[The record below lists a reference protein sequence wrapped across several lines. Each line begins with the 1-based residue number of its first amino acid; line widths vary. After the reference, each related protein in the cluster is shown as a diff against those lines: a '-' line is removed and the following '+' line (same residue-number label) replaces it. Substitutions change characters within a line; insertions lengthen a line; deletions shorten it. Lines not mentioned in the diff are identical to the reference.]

1 MKKLLSLIFFLPL
14 LASDYTKK
22 PGYGYDPTSRSVGK
36 AMANIDRKY
45 GDHSGNR
52 VFCRFYNF
60 GGIGNGG
67 DSFSGVYP
75 IGSGHSYFYEFTP
88 VVAASVI
95 DTNGIRRHIV
105 SDGVVAP
112 ALIDDSPEGTPWGF
126 EPLPGYAN
134 PNQEYMAMSHIED
147 SWPNSWPNRAD
158 DWDGYWNGAYGK
170 YTRADQESFYVMD
183 DFYND
188 EFAFFPDSTDAGN
201 IERRAGLGIQMEA
214 RGYQWNHPA
223 AEDIIIVTYLIT
235 NVGTGTLDSVVFGM
249 YGDADVGG
257 SSDFHDDD
265 AWFDTENDMVFQWDH
280 NGWSNSY
287 GGFKPVYFGWSFL
300 ESPGNP
306 NDGID
311 NDGDGMVDESQFDGI
326 DNDGDWLVDRDDIGA
341 DGLAE
346 YHINYPG
353 PDEDGTEGNG
363 VPDVG
368 EPNFEITDND
378 ESDQIGL
385 TSFYSASY
393 PTVYVDNDEVMWN
406 QLKPGAFQ
414 TPTQNQD
421 QTFLY
426 GSGYISLS
434 PGESKK
440 FAIAM
445 VFGENMADILRNAN
459 TMQNIYDN
467 DYSFAQPPLKPT
479 LTAVPGDNRVT
490 LYWDNFSEKSQDP
503 IYGNDFEGYRIYR
516 STDAGFID
524 AYTVTDAYG
533 NITFKE
539 PIAIF
544 DLNNGLNGPHPI
556 GFNGLQFDMGED
568 TGLEYTYIDSAG
580 VVNGQTYYYGITAFD
595 KGYDLDFFDKGIT
608 DRENLQEI
616 APSECSI
623 TMDLDYKGN
632 VVNVSTNAAIVV
644 PNPTAAGYIPPN
656 VIPDTV
662 EFVQHLSGYGSG
674 EIEINVIDPYAVK
687 DNNEYHV
694 VFDTIPNSEEEE
706 VLFSVINQEFVLET
720 LTIEDSIAR
729 ASKINIHAMIVN
741 ATDTTLLFINGSDTV
756 ETDTTLY
763 DTTYPVQVTNNTG
776 SIEYAYGTDYT
787 VDPEY
792 GFFNVTNSDLLVAGT
807 LTASYRYFVL
817 KDLDKMNGELDNPI
831 FDGMK
836 IILKDS
842 EVGINADSS
851 LWTVG
856 NCNYRQE
863 FTEYRLYP
871 ADFEIQFAGNIGDTV
886 VVNGDTLMDMRDQA
900 VPFIIKNTT
909 HDNEP
914 PFLFTDNRPRN
925 YRWDPDEP
933 ILIRP
938 YPDSDGPL
946 IKIQFY
952 QDSLAITDTT
962 IYDTVIT
969 GTDTVYTDTTLYDTT
984 ELEVF
989 DPVQGD
995 IFKLAINRP
1004 FSMADVY
1011 SFTTIASKID
1021 AKAAKDQLK
1030 DIAVVP
1036 NPYVVA
1042 ASWEPRHI
1050 YQSGRGPR
1058 KIDFIN
1064 LPSKCTIKIF
1074 TLAGFLVDTIYHDE
1088 LNENGTES
1096 WDLLSK
1102 DGLEIAYGVYLYHID
1117 AEGIGE
1123 TTGKFAVIK

>member
-1 MKKLLSLIFFLPL
+1 MKNLFLLFILFPL
-14 LASDYTKK
+14 LAQDYPKK
-22 PGYGYDPTSRSVGK
+22 PVNKSDLISRSVGK
-36 AMANIDRKY
+36 TMATEDRKY
-45 GDHSGNR
+45 GDHNGNR
-52 VFCRFYNF
+52 VECRFFNY
-60 GGIGNGG
+60 GGIGGAGG
-67 DSFSGVYP
+67 AVGPSGIYP
-75 IGSGHSYFYEFTP
+75 RGTAHAYFFEFTP
-88 VVAASVI
+88 VVAASVV
-95 DTNGIRRHIV
+95 DTAGNRKHIV
-105 SDGVVAP
+105 SDGAIW
-112 ALIDDSPEGTPWGF
+112 LTDDSPDGTPWSF

-134 PNQEYMAMSHIED
+134 PNQEFMAMSDIKD
-147 SWPNSWPNRAD
+147 SWPETWPNQES
-158 DWDGYWNGAYGK
+158 DWDGFWNGQYGK
-170 YTRADQESFYVMD
+170 YTRADQESYFVMD

-188 EFAFFPDSTDAGN
+188 EYAYFPDSTDAGN
-201 IERRAGLGIQMEA
+201 VERRAGLGIEIA
-214 RGYQWNHPA
+214 VRGYQWNHPA
-223 AEDIIIVTYLIT
+223 AEDIIIVTYWIT
-235 NVGTGTLDSVVFGM
+235 NVGTSTLDSVVFGM

-265 AWFDTENDMVFQWDH
+265 AWFDTENDMVYQWDH
-280 NGWSNSY
+280 NSWSNSY

-306 NDGID
+306 YDGID

-326 DNDGDWLVDRDDIGA
+326 DNDGDWLAERDDIGS
-341 DGLAE
+341 DGLGE
-346 YHINYPG
+346 YHIDYPG

-363 VPDVG
+363 IPDVG

-385 TSFYSASY
+385 TSFYSAAY
-393 PTVYVDNDEVMWN
+393 PSIQPDNDPIMWN
-406 QLKPGAFQ
+406 QLKPGTFQ
-414 TPTQNQD
+414 VPAQNQD

-426 GSGYISLS
+426 GSGYISLE

-440 FAIAM
+440 FAVAM
-445 VFGENMADILRNAN
+445 VFGENMADITRNVT

-467 DYSFAQPPLKPT
+467 DYSFAKPPIKPV

-490 LYWDNFSEKSQDP
+490 LYWDDFSEKSLDP
-503 IYGNDFEGYRIYR
+503 IYGYDFEGYRIYR
-516 STDAGFID
+516 STDYGLID
-524 AYTVTDAYG
+524 AYTITDAYG
-533 NITFKE
+533 NLTFNE

-544 DLNNGLNGPHPI
+544 DLKNGLKGPHPI

-568 TGLEYTYIDSAG
+568 SELQYIYTDS
-580 VVNGQTYYYGITAFD
+580 VNVINGQKYYYVVTAFD
-595 KGYDLDFFDKGIT
+595 KGYDLDFFELGIS

-616 APSECSI
+616 APSECSFNF
-623 TMDLDYKGN
+623 DDDDRGN
-632 VVNVSTNAAIVV
+632 VVNMSSNAAIVV
-644 PNPTAAGYIPPN
+644 PNATAAGYIPPN
-656 VIPDTV
+656 VIPDSV
-662 EFVQHLSGYGSG
+662 EFVTHLEGYGSG
-674 EIEINVIDPYAVK
+674 IIEVKVIDPYAVK
-687 DNNEYHV
+687 DNNEYQV
-694 VFDTIPNSEEEE
+694 VFDTLDTPEDVVFN
-706 VLFSVINQEFVLET
+706 VRDQEWVLET
-720 LTIEDSIAR
+720 LVIEDSVAR
-729 ASKINIHAMIVN
+729 ASHSNIHSMIVTKSALIDTAVN
-741 ATDTTLLFINGSDTV
+741 GTDTVF
-756 ETDTTLY
+756 TDTMVY
-763 DTTYPVQVTNNTG
+763 DTTYPVQVTNESG
-776 SIEYAYGTDYT
+776 SVTYTYGEDYT
-787 VDPEY
+787 IDSDL
-792 GFFNVTNSDLLVAGT
+792 GFFNVTSADLLEAGT
-807 LTASYRYFVL
+807 LTTSYRHFIL
-817 KDLDKMNGELDNPI
+817 TNLDKMNGEIDNPI
-831 FDGMK
+831 FDG
-836 IILKDS
+836 IRLILTDS
-842 EVGINADSS
+842 EVGINLDSS
-851 LWTVG
+851 GWSVG
-856 NCNYRQE
+856 NCNYSFE
-863 FTEYRLYP
+863 ITDYRLYP
-871 ADFEIQFAGNIGDTV
+871 ADFEIQFVGNIGDV
-886 VVNGDTLMDMRDQA
+886 VVVDGDTLMDERDQL
-900 VPFIIKNTT
+900 VPFVIKNVT

-914 PFLFTDNRPRN
+914 PFLFSDSRPRN
-925 YRWDPDEP
+925 YSWDPHES
-933 ILIRP
+933 ILIKP
-938 YPDSDGPL
+938 YPDEYGPQ
-946 IKIQFY
+946 IKIEFS
-952 QDSLAITDTT
+952 QDSLAIRDTT

-1011 SFTTIASKID
+1011 SFTTISSKID